1 MATPQQHE
9 VLIAAAGHAGVVYV
23 AIIEKCQVTWL
34 HVTHR
39 KTEAYNGRFL
49 RRRFQPKKTTPELRE
64 IVPRPSRV
72 TNQGRCAEGLA

>member
-34 HVTHR
+34 DVTHR
-39 KTEAYNGRFL
+39 KTE
-49 RRRFQPKKTTPELRE
+49 
-64 IVPRPSRV
+64 V
-72 TNQGRCAEGLA
+72 T